1 MWVVTD
7 HIEHFGT
14 GVEMVGPN
22 IDTTIMRTS
31 AQRYQK
37 IKTAARQLMLVG
49 DMDRYLHALRLLSG
63 LRPEVK
69 GAQA

>member
-1 MWVVTD
+1 
-7 HIEHFGT
+7 
-14 GVEMVGPN
+14 
-22 IDTTIMRTS
+22 MRTS

-69 GAQA
+69 GA